1 MTEFFGKTLGEAI
14 TKSMH
19 NKKLIRHGNREPLT
33 TKGRFRV
40 IAPPLFWGPW
50 VEVWAQFGVVGANA
64 DSHRATVK
72 VSFETQSRRPSTFD
86 VEIKGGD
93 RLIRT
98 IGPGSA
104 IVTVTG
110 NVATAIKVRAKS
122 HLFPQQV
129 IVTV

>member
-1 MTEFFGKTLGEAI
+1 MTEFYGKTLGEAI
-14 TKSMH
+14 TKSIQ
-19 NKKLIRHGNREPLT
+19 KEKLIKHENAEPLT

-40 IAPPLFWGPW
+40 VAPPLVWGPW
-50 VEVWAQFGVVGANA
+50 VEVWAQFGVTGANA
-64 DSHRATVK
+64 DSHRATIK
-72 VSFETQSRRPSTFD
+72 VSFETQTPAASTFD
-86 VEIKGGD
+86 IEIKGGD

-122 HLFPQQV
+122 HLFLQQV

>member
-19 NKKLIRHGNREPLT
+19 NEKLIRHGNKEPLT

-50 VEVWAQFGVVGANA
+50 VEVWAQVGVVGPNRN
-64 DSHRATVK
+64 SNRTTVR
-72 VSFETQSRRPSTFD
+72 VSFDTQTPAASTFD
-86 VEIKGGD
+86 FEIKGGD

-104 IVTVTG
+104 LVTVTG
-110 NVATAIKVRAKS
+110 NVMTAVSVRAKS
-122 HLFPQQV
+122 HLLPQQV